1 MISRVL
7 CGIALG
13 CFMMMKRW
21 IIFMGILFFS
31 TYTYSAEDI
40 SWRELVESMYQNNS
54 EVRAAEN
61 TLRASEFGQRAAYNN
76 YLPQIAGNVGYSK
89 TDGPTVTALR
99 DEYTASLTLSQN
111 IFAGLKD
118 QATVDKA
125 SATLDLNQAK
135 LMEVVARVSYNL
147 KVAYSDLLYAQRS
160 LRLQQ
165 EIINRRKNNLRLVE
179 LRFESGRE
187 NRGSVLLSKAYFNQ
201 AQYDEF
207 QAQNGIHVASAQLAR
222 VIGRDEEAEFQLR
235 EDMPLV
241 GLDSQPN
248 FRQLAQAN
256 PSYNQSIANVAG
268 AQASLKEARA
278 GWFPTLGVNA
288 SAGSFGSEWFP
299 ERDRW
304 SLGVSLSFPL
314 FNGGRDYYGTQNASA
329 ALVSAR
335 SSLED
340 TNRQIVAT
348 LKQAYVSYKEAQMK
362 LTVDTS
368 FREAAAKRAEI
379 ARVKYQNGLM
389 TFEDWD
395 IIESDLIARE
405 KSVLQS
411 QRDRARA
418 EANWNQVLGK
428 GVSYE

>member
-1 MISRVL
+1 MI
-7 CGIALG
+7 
-13 CFMMMKRW
+13 KRY
-21 IIFMGILFFS
+21 ILYVILFFFSVS
-31 TYTYSAEDI
+31 TYGAEEA
-40 SWRELVESMYQNNS
+40 SWKELVEAMHRDNA
-54 EVRAAEN
+54 EVRAAAN
-61 TLRASEFGQRAAYNN
+61 TLRASQFGQRAAYNN
-76 YLPQIAGNVGYSK
+76 YLPQLAGTLGYSK

-99 DEYTASLTLSQN
+99 DEYTASLSVSQN
-111 IFAGLKD
+111 IFSGLKD
-118 QATVDKA
+118 QASVEKA

-135 LMEVVARVSYNL
+135 LREVVARVSYNL

-160 LRLQQ
+160 LHLQQ
-165 EIINRRKNNLRLVE
+165 EIIKRRQNNLRLVE

-207 QAQNGIHVASAQLAR
+207 QAQNGILVASAQLAR
-222 VIGRDEEAEFQLR
+222 VIGRDEDTVFQLH
-235 EDMPLV
+235 EDMPLMS
-241 GLDSQPN
+241 LDAQPD
-248 FRQLAQAN
+248 FRSLAHAN
-256 PSYNQSIANVAG
+256 PSYNQATANVAG

-314 FNGGRDYYGTQNASA
+314 FNGGRDYYGTKNASA
-329 ALVSAR
+329 VLVSAR
-335 SSLED
+335 STLED

-348 LKQAYVSYKEAQMK
+348 LKQVYVSYKEAQMK